1 LIFHANPFSIFTGS
15 IFNIITMKPNFIL
28 ACLISLMQVFP
39 AALSGQNKVESAQ
52 KNWPQWRG
60 PAETGAALF
69 GNPPVEFSETKNIG
83 WKTEIPG
90 KGHATP
96 IIWGNHIIV
105 LTAVATDIKPGG
117 GEVKQEAA
125 RMGPPSSGTEFIHK
139 FQVISVDRKTGKIQW
154 ERTVKEEIPLERTH
168 SLGSWASNSPV
179 TDGEFIYASFGS
191 RGLFCLDFNGNI
203 LWERDFGQMEIVMSF
218 GEGSSPSVY
227 KDKIIVVWDHEA
239 GSFIVALDKKTGKD
253 IWKAGREEKTSWASP
268 LIVEVN
274 GKVQVVTAATNKVRS
289 YDFETGELIWECAGL
304 TRNVIP
310 NPVYAEGILYVM
322 SGYRGNALLAINLAK
337 AKGNITDSDV
347 ILWKYT
353 QDTPYTPSP
362 VLMDGRL
369 YFLKANN
376 GSISCLDAK
385 DGKVNYLNEKLEGI
399 VNIYSSPTGA
409 GGHLYIAA
417 DGIVDVI
424 RAGPS
429 FALLSSNKLDDT
441 FHASPVV
448 IDNNIYLRGFKYLYC
463 ITEK

>member
-1 LIFHANPFSIFTGS
+1 MIFRPTRPLAWLAGLMIFT
-15 IFNIITMKPNFIL
+15 
-28 ACLISLMQVFP
+28 P
-39 AALSGQNKVESAQ
+39 ALLNAQAPVNKSGH
-52 KNWPQWRG
+52 NWPQWRG
-60 PAETGAALF
+60 PMETGSVNY
-69 GNPPVEFSETKNIG
+69 GNPPVEFSETKNIK

-96 IIWGNHIIV
+96 IVWGDQIV
-105 LTAVATDIKPGG
+105 LLTAVPTDKKPKE
-117 GEVKQEAA
+117 GEVKQEGA
-125 RMGPPSSGTEFIHK
+125 RMGPPSSATDFIHK
-139 FQVISVDRKTGKIQW
+139 FEVVSVDRKTGKIQW

-168 SLGSWASNSPV
+168 NLGSWASNSPV
-179 TDGEFIYASFGS
+179 TDGESIYAYFGS
-191 RGLFCLDFNGNI
+191 RGLFCLDFKGNI

-218 GEGSSPSVY
+218 GEGNSPSIY
-227 KDKIIVVWDHEA
+227 KDKVIVVWDHEA

-253 IWKAGREEKTSWASP
+253 VWKVDRDEKTSWASP

-274 GKVQVVTAATNKVRS
+274 GKAQVITDASSKVRS
-289 YDFETGELIWECAGL
+289 YDFETGELIWECTGL

-310 NPVYAEGILYVM
+310 NPVYADGILYVM

-337 AKGNITDSDV
+337 ATGNITDTDV
-347 ILWKYT
+347 ILWKYL

-362 VLMDGRL
+362 VLMDGKL

-385 DGKVNYLNEKLEGI
+385 DGKVNYINEKLVGI

-417 DGIVDVI
+417 DGVVDVI
-424 RAGPS
+424 KAGGS

-448 IDNNIYLRGFKYLYC
+448 IGNDLYLRGFKFLYC
-463 ITEK
+463 VSTD